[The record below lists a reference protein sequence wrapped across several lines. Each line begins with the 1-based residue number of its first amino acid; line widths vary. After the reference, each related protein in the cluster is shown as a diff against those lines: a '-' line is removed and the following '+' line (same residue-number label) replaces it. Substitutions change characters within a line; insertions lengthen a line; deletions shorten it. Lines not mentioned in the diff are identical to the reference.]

1 MLFNEN
7 WSTIKNKVSLKK
19 SGNGKLN
26 NSTTTLESVSLST
39 DMEKLSSIECPIE
52 RAMELIGD
60 KYSVLIVLNLAQF
73 GKQRFI
79 ELEQSIN
86 GISPRTLSA
95 RLKHLEKYGI
105 INRKQFSTIPPKV
118 EYSLTERG
126 SQFKVVIDQMSDWV
140 NKWYPHSSAKVV

>member
-1 MLFNEN
+1 MNNNTTILEN
-7 WSTIKNKVSLKK
+7 VKISPEI
-19 SGNGKLN
+19 
-26 NSTTTLESVSLST
+26 
-39 DMEKLSSIECPIE
+39 EKLSEIVCPIE
-52 RAMELIGD
+52 RAMELVGD

-73 GKQRFI
+73 GTQRFI
-79 ELEQSIN
+79 ELEQAIN

-126 SQFKVVIDQMSDWV
+126 TEFKVVIEHMSSWV
-140 NKWYPHSSAKVV
+140 NKWYPCNDAQ

>member
-1 MLFNEN
+1 
-7 WSTIKNKVSLKK
+7 
-19 SGNGKLN
+19 LN
-26 NSTTTLESVSLST
+26 NNTTILDNVKGSAEL
-39 DMEKLSSIECPIE
+39 EKLSSIECPIE

-60 KYSVLIVLNLAQF
+60 KYSVLIVLNLAQS

-105 INRKQFSTIPPKV
+105 LNRKQFSTIPPKV
-118 EYSLTERG
+118 EYSLTDRG
-126 SQFKVVIDQMSDWV
+126 VEFKVVIEHMSSWV
-140 NKWYPHSSAKVV
+140 NKWYPHNSE